1 VLSAAP
7 AEKDADPKFFHDLPV
22 WTQREFRVNR
32 RDGTDLW
39 ESWFWRFQRMQPVTS
54 AAVRQTF
61 RVPSVLPTIV
71 RESFRRRQP
80 PPFPGSGHSRCAAP
94 AHTRHRRQRRFPDHC
109 RCRRLARPSETAL
122 PASRR
127 ARLVPAALH
136 PYSHPSECLCRRK
149 GVGQSELRGIEVAVG
164 KNSGDGTHALKLQG
178 SALSLFLRRIADNA
192 KMGRP
197 DFEPGGALAQV
208 LGDESPVTGFS
219 FQTLKGPVLPPDRRC
234 DCARQ

>member
-1 VLSAAP
+1 
-7 AEKDADPKFFHDLPV
+7 
-22 WTQREFRVNR
+22 
-32 RDGTDLW
+32 
-39 ESWFWRFQRMQPVTS
+39 MQPVTS

-71 RESFRRRQP
+71 RESFGGDNLRLSLARVI
-80 PPFPGSGHSRCAAP
+80 AA
-94 AHTRHRRQRRFPDHC
+94 ALRQRIPDIGGNVGFRITAGAVGSLGHLKLRFRQAVARGSFQQHC
-109 RCRRLARPSETAL
+109 TLTLILRNVFASE
-122 PASRR
+122 
-127 ARLVPAALH
+127 
-136 PYSHPSECLCRRK
+136 K
-149 GVGQSELRGIEVAVG
+149 GVAQSELRGTDVAVG

-192 KMGRP
+192 KMGRF